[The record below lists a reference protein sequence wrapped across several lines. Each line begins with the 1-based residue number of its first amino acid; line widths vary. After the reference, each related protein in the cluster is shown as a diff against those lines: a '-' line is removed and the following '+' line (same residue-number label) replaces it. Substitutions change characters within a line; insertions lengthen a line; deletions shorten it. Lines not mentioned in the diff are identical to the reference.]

1 MVDVEPVTQGLSA
14 AQRGVWVAQQLH
26 RGEPLYQVGVCA
38 ELPGAADATL
48 LAAAV
53 TRALDETPALRAR
66 FTATGDDEVVQHIDP
81 APRQPLQVVDLR
93 GAAEPGA
100 AADEWMRADLDT
112 AADLAAGPLYR
123 HALLR
128 VAPDRDI
135 LYFRYHH
142 ILLDGWSQTLHLRRV
157 AELYTALLTGAEPT
171 PPPAGTV
178 AGLLAEEEAYRAGER
193 FGRDRD
199 HWLAEAGDLGE
210 PTLLGPAAAPGHSD
224 LRAGVTLTAAQEAAL
239 VAAAEAAE
247 VRWSV
252 VLVAAFAAYVQRLTT
267 GDDVVLGLPVTARAS
282 AAALTVPAMLANE
295 VPLRLDGTPATTFR
309 ELIRHTA
316 GKLGLAV
323 RHQRFRGEDL
333 HAALGRAGSATI
345 TGPVIN
351 LATFDQTLRFG
362 DLTVQPRQL
371 SAGRVKDL
379 SVHVY
384 GTPGTGIRL
393 DVDGNPAVHPP
404 EAVRRHRDGLLALLD
419 RLLAD
424 VDRPVGRASVVP
436 PADLARLLT
445 AAHGPRVDVPATLL
459 PEMLA
464 EQAAATPDA
473 PAVADDTVTW
483 TYAQLTARVNRLARH
498 LIDRGAVAG
507 SYVAVLMPQS
517 ADVVAALL
525 GVLESGAAY
534 LPIDP
539 RVPAERIALMAGD
552 AVPVLAVTTADLA
565 DRLPAGIATVVLDD
579 AGERAAID
587 ARKAAPVT
595 DAERAVPRDPA
606 HPAYLIYTSGSTGR
620 PKGVV
625 VEHRSVAG
633 YLHRAR
639 AAYPAAAGRSLLHS
653 PVSFDLTVT
662 ALYTPLV
669 SGGCVRVAEL
679 TEDGVRAA
687 GAGTFAK
694 VTPSH
699 LELLD
704 ALPDEASPTG
714 YLVLGG
720 EALHGHALR
729 RWRERHPDA
738 VVINAYGPT
747 EATVNCLDHR
757 IEPGAALADGPVPI
771 GLPFA
776 NARAYVLDA
785 ALQPLPTGAAGE
797 LYIAGSVLARGY
809 HRRPGLTAER
819 FVADPYGPA
828 GARMYR
834 TGDLARWTPDGLL
847 EYAGRADE
855 QVKIRG
861 HRVEPGEIAA
871 ALAAQATVAQA
882 VVVLREDQP
891 GDQRLVGYVTPA
903 GDTAPDPEA
912 LRAALATTLPEYMVP
927 AAVVAVGEIPL
938 TVNGKLDRRRLPA
951 PSYTADRPDRAPR
964 DAAEELLSGLFADVL
979 GVDRVGVHDD
989 FFRLGGHSLL
999 ATRLAARIRATLGAD
1014 VSVRQVFDTPTVAGV
1029 AAALKTAGS
1038 GRPQWATFV
1047 RPERVPASFAQ
1058 HRWWFLD
1065 RIDETNATYNI
1076 PAALR
1081 LTGPLDREALQ
1092 AALIDVLNRHEPLRT
1107 LMVEDG
1113 ADLLQVVVPIGEAAC
1128 DLHVAAEGAWA
1139 DRLKE
1144 DIRYR
1149 YDLATDLPL
1158 RATLYPAGDGGHV
1171 LLLLLHHV
1179 AGDGWSMQR
1188 MVGDV
1193 AAAYAARRAGHA
1205 PDWAPFAVHY
1215 ADYTLWQRTALGA
1228 EDDPDSPMSRQLA
1241 FWRDELRD
1249 LPDELALP
1257 VDRPRPAVAS
1267 RRGRRLEIGLP
1278 ADLHAALTR
1287 LARDSRTSV
1296 FMVLQ
1301 AGLAALLTRLGAG
1314 TDIPIGSPVAGR
1326 GDDVVE
1332 EMVGAF
1338 VNTVVLRTD
1347 TSGDPTFAELLD
1359 RVRDTDLRAYA
1370 HQDVPFERLVDLLRP
1385 ERSLARHPLFQVM
1398 LSYQNTFEQDGLRA
1412 VADRTGLG
1420 VELID
1425 TDTGGAE
1432 FDLSIDLG
1440 EHFTAGGDPQGITGG
1455 VRFAE
1460 DLFDAP
1466 TALSLIDRLQRVL
1479 RQVTADPRLRVGE
1492 IEVTEA
1498 AERDRLLHEWNTT
1511 AAEVPERTWPA
1522 LFEEQVRRTPDLTA
1536 VESGGVTRSYT
1547 ELDDAA
1553 NRLARRL
1560 VAAGAG
1566 PETVVAI
1573 ALPRSVELIT
1583 GVIAVLKTGAA
1594 YLPIDPEYPEQR
1606 IRTVLADAAPVAVLT
1621 GAATVAGQAGDGV
1634 TVVHPGDGDPD
1645 GSRLTDGER
1654 RGTLRPEHPAY
1665 VIYTSGSTGRPK
1677 GVVVTHAG
1685 LPSLV
1690 ATQVPAFGVRPG
1702 DRVLQFASA
1711 AFDASVSEISMA
1723 LLSGATLV
1731 VPSAEERAPGEP
1743 LARFLTDAAITHA
1756 TLPPAA
1762 LTVMTPAQV
1771 PAGLTIVLAGEAST
1785 PGLVQA
1791 WSAGRVLYNAYGPS
1805 ETTVDATSWRC
1816 PPGAAPAVVPIGR
1829 PSVNTRVYVLDER
1842 LRPVPAGVP
1851 GELYVAGI
1859 GLARGY
1865 LAQPGLTAQRFVAD
1879 PFGPAGGRL
1888 YRTGDRARW
1897 NRGGDLEF
1905 LGRADDQVKL
1915 RGFRIELGEIEAA
1928 VAAHP
1933 EIRQAVVVLREDRP
1947 GTPQL
1952 VAYLVGGDRAVGA
1965 GEMRAHLARLLP
1977 EHMLPGAYV
1986 FLPELPVNISGKVDR
2001 KALPAPEQPEGVAR
2015 PAAGPEEELLCGM
2028 FAEVLG
2034 VPSVGPDDNFFELG
2048 GHSLLGTSLASRV
2061 RAMFRVEV
2069 TIRQLF
2075 RTPTPAGLA
2084 RALVTRVNAARPRL
2098 EPVSRPERLP
2108 LSFAQ
2113 RRLWFLH
2120 RLEEAGSTYNMPLA
2134 LTLDG
2139 DLDRVAL
2146 TAALADV
2153 VARHESLRTLITEDA
2168 DGPYQ
2173 EIVDAGRAAPDLP
2186 VETVAAEDL
2195 DARLTEAVAHR
2206 FDLATEIPLVA
2217 RLFAVTPRRHV
2228 LLLVMHH
2235 IAADGWSVPLLARDL
2250 AEAYAARHDGRAPQW
2265 APLPIQYA
2273 DYTLWQQR
2281 VLGDELLG
2289 GQIAYWREQ
2298 LAGLPEQIDL
2308 PTDLPR
2314 PPAPSYQ
2321 GRKIT
2326 FELPPDTH
2334 EALRT
2339 LAREHHVTLFMV
2351 VQAALATVLH
2361 RLGAGTDVAI
2371 GSPVAG
2377 RLDSAAEELV
2387 GFFVNTLVL
2396 RTDLTGN
2403 PTTAQLLA
2411 RVRETGL
2418 AAYAHQDLPFEQL
2431 VEALNPQRS
2440 MGRHPLFQ
2448 VALAFD
2454 NSAQDRTAER
2464 AGELMGLTV
2473 TPHDVGTGAA
2483 KFDLLFGVGEKWDA
2497 TGGAG
2502 GLRGA
2507 LLYSTDLY
2515 QPDTA
2520 RFLVDCLVRVLR
2532 AAAADPALPVAD
2544 IDLLGDAG
2552 QRRVLDWGRA
2562 VTDTPETT
2570 GTLVDAFTA
2579 RVAAR
2584 PGAIAVS
2591 HGDEHL
2597 TYAELDARST
2607 ALAHVLAGHGVRPES
2622 RVMLAVPRSAD
2633 QVVAVLAVV
2642 KAGGVYVP
2650 VDPEYP
2656 AERIRLIA
2664 EDARPVLVL
2673 AAAAVADRLPATGA
2687 PVVVLENAGGP
2698 VAPLDVT
2705 LRPEHPAY
2713 VIYTSGST
2721 GRPKGVVV
2729 THANVERLFTETDA
2743 EFGFGP
2749 DDVWT
2754 LFHSYAFDFSVWE
2767 IWGALRYGG
2776 RLVVVSHADSRDP
2789 EQFRRLLA
2797 HERVTVLNQTPAAF
2811 AELMRADARYP
2822 GDPADLALR
2831 YVVFG
2836 GEALDPASLRP
2847 WLDRHP
2853 DGPELINMYGI
2864 TETTVHVTLQRITR
2878 ELTAGA
2884 RSVVGKPIADLSV
2897 RLLDDR
2903 LRPVPAGVRGEI
2915 YVGGAGLARGYLDRP
2930 DLSATRFVADPYG
2943 APGDRLYRSGDLGRW
2958 TPDGALEYLG
2968 RADAQV
2974 KIRGFRIELGE
2985 IEAAVAGH
2993 PRVERAAVVVRLDPA
3008 GERRLVAYAVP
3019 AEPAPT
3025 PAELREHAARHLPEH
3040 QVPAAV
3046 VLLDALPMTP
3056 HGKLDR
3062 RALPEPDYRTDTPG
3076 RAPRNPR
3083 EAILCDIFA
3092 EVLGVATV
3100 GLDDDFFAL
3109 GGHSLLVNRLVN
3121 SIREAL
3127 GTDLAIRQV
3136 FRTPTVAGLSAA
3148 LDGDADARPAVQA
3161 ITDRP
3166 ARVPLSY
3173 AQQRLWFVQHLRGPD
3188 AADNIPAALRL
3199 TGDLN
3204 RDALLAALRD
3214 VVARHEPLR
3223 TVIAEDGDGPYQVA
3237 LPAGSAVP
3245 NLDEHPA
3252 TGAELPGLLAA
3263 AAAEPFDLL
3272 REPPFRA
3279 RLLALG
3285 GDAYVLALV
3294 VHHIATDGWS
3304 MPVLAGDLTRAYAA
3318 RCAGREPDWADLP
3331 VSYADYALWQ
3341 RDALG
3346 DTVLAQ
3352 QTGFWTDRLAGL
3364 PVELALPADRP
3375 RPATG
3380 SLPGGEVGFQVP
3392 ADLHAALTGLARGN
3406 RATLFMVLQAAVAG
3420 LLSRLGAGDDIPI
3433 GTPIAGRT
3441 DDALTDLIGFFVN
3454 TLVLRTDTSGDPA
3467 FTDLLARVREFDLAA
3482 FGQQDLPFERLVE
3495 VLNPP
3500 RSLTRHPLF
3509 QVMLNLDGSMHQ
3521 EAREAL
3527 ADLPN
3532 LTVRHERISTPA
3544 GKFDLSFSL
3553 LENTGADGLPD
3564 GLTGRLTYN
3573 RDLFDEATVTGLAG
3587 RLIRLLAFAAA
3598 HPDRPLS
3605 EAPLLD
3611 DAERERVLHEFN
3623 DTGRDVVARTVPE
3636 LFAGIVA
3643 THPER
3648 IAVEHDGDRLTY
3660 AALDARANR
3669 LAHWLT
3675 GRGIGVEDVVALR
3688 MPRGVDAVTAVLG
3701 VQKAGAAY
3709 LPIDP
3714 ALPQDRIA
3722 FMVADANPALI
3733 LDALPDLDGQ
3743 PDTAPAVLPGT
3754 AHTAYVIYTSGST
3767 GQPKGV
3773 AVTHSG
3779 VASMALLAAE
3789 HGVTEQSRVLQFA
3802 AFSFD
3807 VSVLEMWTALLTGA
3821 TLVMVPEYLR
3831 VADAPLTGFIERER
3845 ITYAKLPAAVVAAL
3859 PAEATLPDTVTTL
3872 VVGGESPTD
3881 ALVRRWADG
3890 RRLINAYGP
3899 TEGTINASASTPL
3912 AAGGPAPIGRPL
3924 ANVRAYV
3931 LDRALR
3937 PVPPGATGELYLAG
3951 PGLARGYLGRP
3962 GLTAERFTACP
3973 FAGDG
3978 SRMYRTG
3985 DLARW
3990 TADGQLVFAGRA
4002 DGQVKL
4008 RGFRIE
4014 PAGIEQ
4020 VLTAHPSVRAA
4031 AVLVRE
4037 DRPGDRRLVAYAVP
4051 ATAAGCDPAE
4061 LRGYLTAGLPAYEV
4075 PAVVVPI
4082 DSLPLTRNG
4091 KLDRAALPAPDYG
4104 RDSTRRAPRT
4114 DREALLCRVFAEV
4127 LHLTEVG
4134 ADDGFFNL
4142 GGDSILSIDLVAR
4155 LRRAGLELSVRDV
4168 FEHQTVAALARV
4180 ATDRTATPAETEPGT
4195 GDLPL
4200 TPIMSR
4206 FAGRAT
4212 PHTRYTQSQVV
4223 RVPGTV
4229 TEQALTAAL
4238 AALVAHHDALRLTLV
4253 AGDDGWTLTVPEPQP
4268 QTAGLLRRVDVSA
4281 ADDRAYAA
4289 ALRAEGDAARD
4300 RIDATA
4306 GRMVQAVWFDHGP
4319 DRSGRLLIAVHH
4331 LAVDGVSWRILVPD
4345 LITAW
4350 QAIDAGREVSLE
4362 PVRTSLRRW
4371 ARGLHEQAA
4380 RPVLQAEADW
4390 WRRMLTAPATAPGS
4404 RDLTDADTYATA
4416 RKLTLSLPPATT
4428 DPVLTR
4434 VPAAYQAGAADVLLA
4449 ALTLA
4454 LGGGPVLVDVE
4465 GHGRDDRLVDGADLS
4480 RTAGWFTAIHPLR
4493 LDAGPDDP
4501 AEAWDGG
4508 EATGRLLKHV
4518 KELVRAVPGGG
4529 LGHGLLRWLN
4539 PRTGPDLAALPQ
4551 PRIVFN
4557 YLGRFSVPEATDWA
4571 MEAGVDTGSDQD
4583 PDLPLGHVLAL
4594 NAAVRDGDAGPE
4606 LTAVW
4611 TWAPGAITETEVAD
4625 VAHRFFRALQTLVDH
4640 VHRPDA
4646 GGLTPSDV
4654 VLSAIEQD
4662 EIDEFERELRAE
4674 SFS

>member
-1 MVDVEPVTQGLSA
+1 MKDVEPVTQGLSA

-26 RGEPLYQVGVCA
+26 PGEALYQVGVCA

-66 FTATGDDEVVQHIDP
+66 FAAVDGDEVVQHIDP
-81 APRQPLQVVDLR
+81 APQRPLAVVDLR
-93 GAAEPGA
+93 ELADPDAAAEA
-100 AADEWMRADLDT
+100 WMRADLAT
-112 AADLAAGPLYR
+112 PADLAAGPLYR

-128 VAPDRDI
+128 VAPDHDI

-142 ILLDGWSQTLHLRRV
+142 ILLDGWSQTLHLRRI
-157 AELYTALLTGAEPT
+157 AALYTALLTGTEPA
-171 PPPAGTV
+171 PAPAGTV
-178 AGLLAEEEAYRAGER
+178 DDLLAEEEAYRSGER
-193 FGRDRD
+193 FERDRD
-199 HWLAEAGDLGE
+199 HWLAETGDVAE
-210 PTLLGPAAAPGHSD
+210 PTLLGPAARPGHSD
-224 LRAGVTLTAAQEAAL
+224 LRAGVTLTPAQERGL
-239 VAAAEAAE
+239 VAAAEAAG

-252 VLVAAFAAYVQRLTT
+252 VLVAAVAAYVQRRTA
-267 GDDVVLGLPVTARAS
+267 GDDVVLGLPVTARTS
-282 AAALTVPAMLANE
+282 ATALEIPAMLANE
-295 VPLRLDGTPATTFR
+295 VPLRLTGSPATTFR
-309 ELIRHTA
+309 ELIGHTA
-316 GKLGLAV
+316 GKLGRAV

-333 HAALGRAGSATI
+333 HAALGRAGLPAI
-345 TGPVIN
+345 TGPVVN
-351 LATFDQTLRFG
+351 LATFDQTLRFATM
-362 DLTVQPRQL
+362 TVQPRQL

-393 DVDGNPAVHPP
+393 DVDGNPAVHSPD
-404 EAVRRHRDGLLALLD
+404 AIRRHRDGLLALLD
-419 RLLAD
+419 RLLAG
-424 VDRPVGRASVVP
+424 VDRPVGRAAVTP
-436 PADLARLLT
+436 PAELARLLT
-445 AAHGPRVDVPATLL
+445 ASHGPITDVPATLL

-464 EQAAATPDA
+464 AQAAATPDA
-473 PAVADDTVTW
+473 PAVSDDHGTL
-483 TYAQLTARVNRLARH
+483 TYAQLTDRVNRLARH
-498 LIDRGAVAG
+498 LIARGAVAG
-507 SYVAVLMPQS
+507 SYVAVVMPQS
-517 ADVVAALL
+517 ADVVVALL
-525 GVLESGAAY
+525 AVLEAGAAY

-539 RVPAERIALMAGD
+539 RVPAERVALMIDD
-552 AVPVLAVTTADLA
+552 AAPVLALTTGDLA
-565 DRLPAGIATVVLDD
+565 GRLPTGIETVVLDD
-579 AGERAAID
+579 PAVQAVVGAHD
-587 ARKAAPVT
+587 GGPVT
-595 DAERAVPRDPA
+595 DAERAVPRSAA
-606 HPAYLIYTSGSTGR
+606 HPAYLIFTSGSTGR

-639 AAYPAAAGRSLLHS
+639 TAYPAAAGRSLLHS

-669 SGGCVRVAEL
+669 SGGCVRIAEL

-687 GAGTFAK
+687 GPGTFAK

-704 ALPDEASPTG
+704 ALPDEASPG
-714 YLVLGG
+714 ECLVLGG

-729 RWRERHPDA
+729 RWRERYPDA
-738 VVINAYGPT
+738 VVVNAYGPT

-757 IEPGAALADGPVPI
+757 IEPGAEIADGPVPI

-797 LYIAGSVLARGY
+797 LYIAGAVLARGY
-809 HRRPGLTAER
+809 LNRPGLTAER
-819 FVADPYGPA
+819 FVADPWGPA

-834 TGDLARWTPDGLL
+834 TGDLARWTPEGLL

-871 ALAAQATVAQA
+871 ALADQPSVAQA

-891 GDQRLVGYVTPA
+891 GDQRLAGYVTPS
-903 GDTAPDPEA
+903 GDTAPDPET
-912 LRAALATTLPEYMVP
+912 LRAALAATLPEYMVP
-927 AAVVAVGEIPL
+927 AAVVVLAEIPL

-951 PSYTADRPDRAPR
+951 PSYTADRPDRGPR
-964 DAAEELLSGLFADVL
+964 DATEQLLCDLFAGVL

-989 FFRLGGHSLL
+989 FFALGGHSLL

-1029 AAALKTAGS
+1029 AAALKPAGPA
-1038 GRPQWATFV
+1038 GPQWTAV
-1047 RPERVPASFAQ
+1047 PRPDRIPASFAQ

-1081 LTGPLDREALQ
+1081 LTGALDYEALQ
-1092 AALIDVLNRHEPLRT
+1092 AALVDVLNRHEPLRT
-1107 LMVEDG
+1107 LMVGDGED
-1113 ADLLQVVVPIGEAAC
+1113 LCQVIVPIGEATC
-1128 DLHVAAEGAWA
+1128 DLHVVPGGDPETRIR
-1139 DRLKE
+1139 D

-1158 RATLYPAGDGGHV
+1158 RATLYPCGTDEHV

-1188 MVGDV
+1188 MVSDV
-1193 AAAYAARRAGHA
+1193 AAAYAARAAGHA
-1205 PDWAPFAVHY
+1205 PDWQPFAVHY
-1215 ADYTLWQRTALGA
+1215 ADYTLWQRAALGA
-1228 EDDPDSPMSRQLA
+1228 EDDPDSAMSRQLA

-1257 VDRPRPAVAS
+1257 ADRPRPAVAS

-1301 AGLAALLTRLGAG
+1301 AALATLLTRLGAG

-1332 EMVGAF
+1332 ELVGAF

-1412 VADRTGLG
+1412 VAARTGLG

-1440 EHFTAGGDPQGITGG
+1440 EHFTAAGDPNGMTGG

-1460 DLFDAP
+1460 DLFDAT
-1466 TALSLIDRLQRVL
+1466 TARALIDRLWDLL
-1479 RQVTADPRLRVGE
+1479 RQVTADPRLRVGDV
-1492 IEVTEA
+1492 EVA
-1498 AERDRLLHEWNTT
+1498 DPAERDRILHDWNATG
-1511 AAEVPERTWPA
+1511 ADVPATTWPA
-1522 LFEEQVRRTPDLTA
+1522 MFAEQVRRTPDLVA
-1536 VESGGVTRSYT
+1536 LEAGGVTLTYR
-1547 ELDDAA
+1547 ELDAA
-1553 NRLARRL
+1553 AGRLARRL

-1566 PETVVAI
+1566 PETVVGV
-1573 ALPRSVELIT
+1573 ALPRSAELIT
-1583 GVIAVLKTGAA
+1583 GLIAVLKAGAA

-1606 IRTVLADAAPVAVLT
+1606 IRSVLADAGPVAVLT
-1621 GAATVAGQAGDGV
+1621 DAAAVARLAGDGV
-1634 TVVHPGDGDPD
+1634 AIVAPADADAGAADAGAVPAGPA
-1645 GSRLTDGER
+1645 
-1654 RGTLRPEHPAY
+1654 LRPEHPAY

-1702 DRVLQFASA
+1702 DRVLQFASTT
-1711 AFDASVSEISMA
+1711 FDASVSEISMA

-1731 VPSAEERAPGEP
+1731 VPTAEERAPGEP
-1743 LARFLTDAAITHA
+1743 LARFLTERAITHA

-1771 PAGLTIVLAGEAST
+1771 PAAMTIVVAGEAST
-1785 PGLVQA
+1785 PGLVRT
-1791 WSAGRVLYNAYGPS
+1791 WSAGRMLVNAYGPS
-1805 ETTVDATSWRC
+1805 ETTVDATSWHC
-1816 PPGAAPAVVPIGR
+1816 PPGADVAVVPIGR

-1851 GELYVAGI
+1851 GELYVAGT

-1865 LAQPGLTAQRFVAD
+1865 LAQPALTAHRFVAD
-1879 PFGPAGGRL
+1879 PFGPAGSRL

-1897 NRGGDLEF
+1897 SRGGDLEF

-1915 RGFRIELGEIEAA
+1915 RGFRIELGEVEAA
-1928 VAAHP
+1928 LASHP

-1947 GTPQL
+1947 GSPQL
-1952 VAYLVGGDRAVGA
+1952 VAYAVAGDRAVGA
-1965 GEMRAHLARLLP
+1965 GEIRAHLARLLP

-1986 FLPELPVNISGKVDR
+1986 FLPELPVTISGKVNR
-2001 KALPAPEQPEGVAR
+2001 KALPAPEQPAGETR

-2084 RALVTRVNAARPRL
+2084 RALVNRVNAARPAL
-2098 EPVSRPERLP
+2098 ERVSRPERLP

-2120 RLEEAGSTYNMPLA
+2120 RLEEASDTYNMPLA

-2139 DLDRVAL
+2139 DLDRAAL

-2153 VARHESLRTLITEDA
+2153 VNRHESLRTLIAEDTE
-2168 DGPYQ
+2168 GPYQ
-2173 EIVDAGRAAPDLP
+2173 KIVEAVPDLP
-2186 VETVAAEDL
+2186 VETVAAERL

-2206 FDLATEIPLVA
+2206 FDLATAIPLVA

-2228 LLLVMHH
+2228 LLLVVHH

-2281 VLGDELLG
+2281 VLDGELLG
-2289 GQIAYWREQ
+2289 TQIGYWREQ

-2314 PPAPSYQ
+2314 PPAPSYR

-2396 RTDLTGN
+2396 RTDLTGD
-2403 PTTAQLLA
+2403 PTTADLLA

-2473 TPHDVGTGAA
+2473 SPHDVGTGVA
-2483 KFDLLFGVGEKWDA
+2483 KFDLLFGVGEKWDGA
-2497 TGGAG
+2497 GGAA

-2532 AAAADPALPVAD
+2532 AAAADASLPVAD

-2562 VTDTPETT
+2562 VSDAPAPA
-2570 GTLVDAFTA
+2570 GTLVDAFAA
-2579 RVAAR
+2579 RAAAR
-2584 PGAIAVS
+2584 PDAIAVS

-2607 ALAHVLAGHGVRPES
+2607 ALAHRLAGHGVRPES
-2622 RVMLAVPRSAD
+2622 RVMLAVPRSAG
-2633 QVVAVLAVV
+2633 QVVAVLAVL

-2673 AAAAVADRLPATGA
+2673 AAAEVAGRLPETGA
-2687 PVVVLENAGGP
+2687 PVVVLEDTAADGP
-2698 VAPLDVT
+2698 VGPLDVV
-2705 LRPEHPAY
+2705 LRPDNPAY

-2721 GRPKGVVV
+2721 GRPKGVPV

-2743 EFGFGP
+2743 DFGFGP

-2776 RLVVVSHADSRDP
+2776 RLVVVSYADSRDP

-2797 HERVTVLNQTPAAF
+2797 RERVTVLNQTPAAF

-2822 GDPADLALR
+2822 GDPGELALR

-2878 ELTAGA
+2878 ELTFGS
-2884 RSVVGKPIADLSV
+2884 RSLVGTPITDLSV
-2897 RLLDDR
+2897 RVLDDR

-2930 DLSATRFVADPYG
+2930 ALSATRFVADPYG

-2985 IEAAVAGH
+2985 IEATIAGH
-2993 PRVERAAVVVRLDPA
+2993 PSVERAAVVVRLDPA

-3019 AEPAPT
+3019 AESAPT

-3046 VLLDALPMTP
+3046 VLLDALPLTP

-3062 RALPEPDYRTDTPG
+3062 RALPEPDYRSEVPG

-3100 GLDDDFFAL
+3100 APDDDFFAL

-3121 SIREAL
+3121 NIREAL
-3127 GTDLAIRQV
+3127 GADLAIRQV

-3148 LDGDADARPAVQA
+3148 LGAGTDARVAVRA
-3161 ITDRP
+3161 VTDRP

-3188 AADNIPAALRL
+3188 PADNIPAALRL
-3199 TGDLN
+3199 TGHLD
-3204 RDALLAALRD
+3204 REALLAALRD
-3214 VVARHEPLR
+3214 VAARHEPLR
-3223 TVIAEDGDGPYQVA
+3223 TVIAEDGDGPFQVVV
-3237 LPAGSAVP
+3237 PAVLAVP
-3245 NLDEHPA
+3245 GLDEHHA
-3252 TGAELPGLLAA
+3252 AEAELPGMLAA

-3272 REPPFRA
+3272 RDPPLRA

-3285 GDAYVLALV
+3285 GDEHVLALV

-3304 MPVLAGDLTRAYAA
+3304 MPVLAADLTRAYAA
-3318 RCAGREPDWADLP
+3318 RCAGHAPDWADLP

-3341 RDALG
+3341 RETLG

-3352 QTGFWTDRLAGL
+3352 QADFWSERLAGL
-3364 PVELALPADRP
+3364 PVELTLPADRP

-3380 SLPGGEVGFQVP
+3380 SLPGGEVGFEVP
-3392 ADLHAALTGLARGN
+3392 AELHAALTGLARGN

-3441 DDALTDLIGFFVN
+3441 DDALTDLVGFFVN
-3454 TLVLRTDTSGDPA
+3454 TLVLRTDTAGDPA
-3467 FTDLLARVREFDLAA
+3467 FTGLLDRVREFDLAA

-3521 EAREAL
+3521 DARDAL
-3527 ADLPN
+3527 AELPG

-3553 LENTGADGLPD
+3553 LENTGADGVPG

-3573 RDLFDEATVTGLAG
+3573 RDLFDESTVTGLAG
-3587 RLIRLLAFAAA
+3587 RLIRLLTFVAE

-3605 EAPLLD
+3605 EAPLL
-3611 DAERERVLHEFN
+3611 AAGEPERVLHEFN
-3623 DTGRDVVARTVPE
+3623 DTGRDVAARTVPQ
-3636 LFAGIVA
+3636 LFAAVA
-3643 THPER
+3643 AAHPDR
-3648 IAVEHDGDRLTY
+3648 TAVEHDGDHLTY
-3660 AALDARANR
+3660 AQLDARSNR
-3669 LAHWLT
+3669 LAHWLL
-3675 GRGIGVEDVVALR
+3675 GRGIGVDDLVALR
-3688 MPRGVDAVTAVLG
+3688 MPRGADAVTAILG
-3701 VQKAGAAY
+3701 VQKAGAGY
-3709 LPIDP
+3709 LPVDP

-3722 FMVADANPALI
+3722 YLLADAKPALVLDELPA
-3733 LDALPDLDGQ
+3733 LDAQ
-3743 PDTAPAVLPGT
+3743 PDTAPPVVTGT
-3754 AHTAYVIYTSGST
+3754 AHTAHVIYTSGST

-3773 AVTHSG
+3773 AVSHDG
-3779 VASMALLAAE
+3779 VASLALLAAE

-3802 AFSFD
+3802 ALSFD

-3821 TLVMVPEYLR
+3821 TLVMVPEHLR

-3859 PAEATLPDTVTTL
+3859 PAEVTLPDTVTTL
-3872 VVGGESPTD
+3872 VVGGESPGD
-3881 ALVRRWADG
+3881 ALVRRWAGG

-3899 TEGTINASASTPL
+3899 TECTINATASAPL
-3912 AAGGPAPIGRPL
+3912 TAGGPAPIGRPL

-3973 FAGDG
+3973 FTADG
-3978 SRMYRTG
+3978 TRMYRTG

-3990 TADGQLVFAGRA
+3990 TAGGQLVFAGRA
-4002 DGQVKL
+4002 DQQVKL

-4014 PAGIEQ
+4014 PAGIEHA
-4020 VLTAHPSVRAA
+4020 LTAHPSVRAA

-4037 DRPGDRRLVAYAVP
+4037 DRAGDRRLVAYAVP

-4061 LRGYLTAGLPAYEV
+4061 LRGHLAAILPAYEV

-4082 DSLPLTRNG
+4082 DALPLTRNG

-4104 RDSTRRAPRT
+4104 RDSTHRAPRT
-4114 DREALLCRVFAEV
+4114 DREALICRVFAEV
-4127 LHLTEVG
+4127 LHLSEAG
-4134 ADDGFFNL
+4134 ADDGFFSL

-4180 ATDRTATPAETEPGT
+4180 ATDRTVTVADTEPGT

-4206 FAGRAT
+4206 FASRAT
-4212 PHTRYTQSQVV
+4212 PATRYTQSQVV

-4229 TEQALTAAL
+4229 TAESLAAAL
-4238 AALVAHHDALRLTLV
+4238 AALVAHHDALRIRLT
-4253 AGDDGWTLTVPEPQP
+4253 GDDGQWSLTVPEPQP
-4268 QTAGLLRRVDVSA
+4268 DTTGLLRRVDVGA
-4281 ADDRAYAA
+4281 ADDGAYAA

-4300 RIDATA
+4300 RIDARD
-4306 GRMVQAVWFDHGP
+4306 GRMLQAVWFDRGP
-4319 DRSGRLLIAVHH
+4319 DRSGRLLIVIHH
-4331 LAVDGVSWRILVPD
+4331 LAVDGVSWRILLPD
-4345 LITAW
+4345 LIA
-4350 QAIDAGREVSLE
+4350 AHLAVEAGREITLE

-4371 ARGLHEQAA
+4371 ARGLHEEAA
-4380 RPVLQAEADW
+4380 GPVREAEADW
-4390 WRRMLTAPATAPGS
+4390 WRRTLGRPATAPGS
-4404 RDLTDADTYATA
+4404 RDVTAADTYGTA
-4416 RKLTLSLPPATT
+4416 RKLTLSLPPEAT

-4434 VPAAYQAGAADVLLA
+4434 VPAAYRAGAGDVLLA
-4449 ALTLA
+4449 ALALA

-4465 GHGRDDRLVDGADLS
+4465 GHGRDDRLVEGADLS

-4493 LDAGPDDP
+4493 LDTGPDGP
-4501 AEAWDGG
+4501 AEAWSGG

-4518 KELVRAVPGGG
+4518 KELVRAVPGNG

-4539 PRTGPDLAALPQ
+4539 PRTGPELAALPQ

-4557 YLGRFSVPEATDWA
+4557 YLGRFSVPEATDWV
-4571 MEAGVDTGSDQD
+4571 MEAGVDTGADQD
-4583 PDLPLGHVLAL
+4583 PNLPLGHVLAL
-4594 NAAVRDGDAGPE
+4594 NAAVRDSDAGPE

-4611 TWAPGAITETEVAD
+4611 TWAPGAITEAEVAD
-4625 VAHRFFRALQTLVDH
+4625 VAHGFFRALRTLVDH

-4674 SFS
+4674 FLS